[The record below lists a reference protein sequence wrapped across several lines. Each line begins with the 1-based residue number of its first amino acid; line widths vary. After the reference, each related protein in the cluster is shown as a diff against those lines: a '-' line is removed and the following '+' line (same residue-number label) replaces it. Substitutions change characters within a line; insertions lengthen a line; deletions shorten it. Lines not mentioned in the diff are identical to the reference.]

1 MGIPQ
6 YFGWLSRKY
15 ETDIISGA
23 ITDIDHFYFDFN
35 CLIYHCYAHLEYQKL
50 LPKTIPQR
58 QADLIEEVLKY
69 TKRVIEIVKPKKTI
83 GICIDGV
90 VPMAKMHQ
98 QRLRRYKGPIFKEWE
113 NDIKKKYG
121 VYQEELLDTNQITPG
136 TPFMTSLG
144 DALADA
150 VKRKYFGTLP
160 VFLSTANSP
169 GEGEHK
175 VLNHIKNSKIPREE
189 KICIYGLDAD
199 LIMLSLTLVEN
210 KVFLIRENM
219 HFGKSE
225 RSGEFLFV
233 NVEQLSNI
241 IFTEMKQIM
250 LEKFKVPPHTLIKG
264 RIINDYVFMGFLLG
278 NDFLHHIPSL
288 SIQHNGVDFVLN
300 LYANCYSRT
309 KNYLLSIV
317 NSKTRINNGFLKM
330 IFESLEK
337 SEESNLK
344 FLSQKKKAPSPPNF
358 DDHYSE
364 ERWKWDR
371 VPYNPL
377 FEKCFHVIDY
387 KNSGWK
393 KKYYQLF
400 FDFNNDDEND
410 RTCLNQICKNYFQ
423 GITFVARYYFDGDI
437 SWNWYNPYP
446 VCPFSSDLCNYLKE
460 ITDINLIKLEKGTP
474 FTPFEQL
481 MMVLPK
487 SSAGLLPEC
496 LGNEMR
502 GKALELFY
510 PTSFDW
516 IAWEKVMLYTVEPR
530 LPLLDVERI
539 RSVVE
544 SHKDGLSE
552 LERIRNTV
560 VF

>member
-6 YFGWLSRKY
+6 YFGWLCRKY
-15 ETDIISGA
+15 DADIISA
-23 ITDIDHFYFDFN
+23 DITNIDHFYFDFN

-50 LPKTIPQR
+50 LPKSIPER
-58 QADLIEEVLKY
+58 QAELIEEVLKY
-69 TKRVIEIVKPKKTI
+69 TKRVIEIVKPKKSI
-83 GICIDGV
+83 AICIDGV

-98 QRLRRYKGPIFKEWE
+98 QRLRRYKSPIFKEWE

-121 VYQEELLDTNQITPG
+121 VFQEELLDTNQITPG
-136 TPFMTSLG
+136 TPFMSSLG
-144 DALADA
+144 EAIESAIS
-150 VKRKYFGTLP
+150 RKYFGAVP
-160 VFLSTANSP
+160 VIFNGANSP

-175 VLNHIKNSKIPREE
+175 VLNFIKASKIPKPE

-199 LIMLSLTLVEN
+199 LIMLALTLVDN
-210 KVFLIRENM
+210 SVYLIRENT
-219 HFGKSE
+219 HVAKE
-225 RSGEFLFV
+225 RSSEFLYV
-233 NVEQLSNI
+233 NVEQLSSI

-250 LEKFKVPPHTLIKG
+250 LEKYKIPPHTLTKG
-264 RIINDYVFMGFLLG
+264 RLINDYVFMGFLLG

-288 SIQHNGVDFVLN
+288 SIQHNGIDFVIN

-309 KNYLLSIV
+309 KNYLLSTI

-344 FLSQKKKAPSPPNF
+344 YLCQKKKAPNPPNF

-377 FEKCFHVIDY
+377 FEKYFHAIDY
-387 KNSGWK
+387 KNAGWK

-410 RTCLNQICKNYFQ
+410 RHCLNQICQNYFE

-437 SWNWYNPYP
+437 SWYWYNPHP
-446 VCPFSSDLCNYLKE
+446 VCPFASDLCNYVKT
-460 ITDINLIKLEKGTP
+460 ITDINSIKLEKGTP

-487 SSAGLLPEC
+487 KSSSLLPAC
-496 LGNEMR
+496 LGEEMR
-502 GKALELFY
+502 GKRLERFY
-510 PTSFDW
+510 PETFDW
-516 IAWEKVMLYTVEPR
+516 IAWEKVMLYSIEPK
-530 LPLLDVERI
+530 LPLLDITII
-539 RSVVE
+539 RSIVDSQKE
-544 SHKDGLSE
+544 KFSDAEKK
-552 LERIRNTV
+552 RNIIIY
-560 VF
+560 